1 MAERLEISQNYL
13 SLLENNK
20 AEPSLALLKRIS
32 LTFHVPVSF
41 LLLEASEDFE
51 SDKPEVHALLAEL
64 RDLVHQ
70 LEKARIRESQGLAD
84 GTAKRGR

>member
-20 AEPSLALLKRIS
+20 AEPSLSLLKRIS
-32 LTFHVPVSF
+32 LTFHVPISF
-41 LLLEASEDFE
+41 LLLEASVDFE
-51 SDKPEVHALLAEL
+51 SDKPEVDAILKEL

-70 LEKARIRESQGLAD
+70 LERARIRESQGLVN
-84 GTAKRGR
+84 GTAG